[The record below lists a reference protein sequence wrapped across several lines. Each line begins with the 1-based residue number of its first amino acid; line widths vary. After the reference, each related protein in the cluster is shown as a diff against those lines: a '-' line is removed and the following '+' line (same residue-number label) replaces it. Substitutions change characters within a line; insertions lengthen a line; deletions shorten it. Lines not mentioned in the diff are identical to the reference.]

1 MALNFDPTKKIKG
14 VSSTVKIFEEPTSK
28 TATTTPPTPEEEP
41 KDLGVSQPLEKVE
54 VKSEPVL
61 EAQTVSNGFKTETEE
76 EKSSNRFQTV
86 SNGLNRLQTA
96 SDTVSN
102 GFKRTQ
108 TVSGQTVSNGRKRL
122 QTVSQTVSKM
132 PSVAELNLLSYFAE
146 VHKKNGSILVQRH
159 QISESLGL
167 KLAGVKTALV
177 RLKKKGFI
185 NLEGCSR
192 GRYTGFTSYSLTESA
207 YKVLASTEALDLLGF
222 KRFQTVSQTVS
233 KDPYSSSINLNNN
246 TNTTGLVIPEELKEL
261 GISEKSFMASLGQG
275 LTAEEVQQSIEAFT
289 HDWKNNLIKSNSPLK
304 ILFGVLKKGQPYLSL
319 QFAEK
324 TSRELNA
331 TLERLNQLQEEEKAL
346 KEAEFKLRF
355 MEWKKANPEKVEEV
369 LVKNSFV
376 KNNPKMSD
384 IFLMEEYRKLETEA
398 Q

>member
-28 TATTTPPTPEEEP
+28 TATPTPQATKEEPKVLAEPIEVKPESIPEVQTASIGFKAEPEEE
-41 KDLGVSQPLEKVE
+41 K
-54 VKSEPVL
+54 
-61 EAQTVSNGFKTETEE
+61 A
-76 EKSSNRFQTV
+76 SNRFQTV
-86 SNGLNRLQTA
+86 SNDLNRLQTA

-108 TVSGQTVSNGRKRL
+108 TVSTQTVSKGSKRS

-132 PSVAELNLLSYFAE
+132 PSVAELNLLSHFSE
-146 VHKKNGSILVQRH
+146 VHKNNGSILVQRN
-159 QISESLGL
+159 QVAESLGL
-167 KLAGVKTALV
+167 TLAGVKTALV

-185 NLEGCSR
+185 NLENCSR

-233 KDPYSSSINLNNN
+233 KDPYSSSFNLNNN
-246 TNTTGLVIPEELKEL
+246 TNTIGLVIPEELKEL
-261 GISEKSFMASLGQG
+261 GISEKSFSASLGQG
-275 LTAEEVQQSIEAFT
+275 LTVEEVQQSIEAFT

-324 TSRELNA
+324 TSKELNA
-331 TLERLNQLQEEEKAL
+331 TLERLNKLQEEEKAL
-346 KEAEFKLRF
+346 REAEFKLRF

-369 LVKNSFV
+369 LTKNSFV

>member
-28 TATTTPPTPEEEP
+28 TATTTPQATKEEPKVLAEPIEVKTEPTPE
-41 KDLGVSQPLEKVE
+41 V
-54 VKSEPVL
+54 
-61 EAQTVSNGFKTETEE
+61 QTVSIGFKTEAEE
-76 EKSSNRFQTV
+76 RRSGNRFQTV
-86 SNGLNRLQTA
+86 SNDLNRLQTA
-96 SDTVSN
+96 SDTASK
-102 GFKRTQ
+102 GFKRAQTVSTQ
-108 TVSGQTVSNGRKRL
+108 TVSKGSKRA

-132 PSVAELNLLSYFAE
+132 PSVAELNLLSYFSE
-146 VHKKNGSILVQRH
+146 VHKNNGSILVQRH
-159 QISESLGL
+159 QIAESLGL
-167 KLAGVKTALV
+167 TLAGVKTALV

-185 NLEGCSR
+185 NLENCSR

-222 KRFQTVSQTVS
+222 KRFQTVSQTAS
-233 KDPYSSSINLNNN
+233 KDPYSSSFNLNNN
-246 TNTTGLVIPEELKEL
+246 TNTIGLVIPEELKEL
-261 GISEKSFMASLGQG
+261 GISEKSFTASLGQG
-275 LTAEEVQQSIEAFT
+275 LTVEEVQQSIEAFT

-324 TSRELNA
+324 TSKELNA
-331 TLERLNQLQEEEKAL
+331 TLERLNKLQEEEKAL
-346 KEAEFKLRF
+346 REAEFKLRF

-369 LVKNSFV
+369 LAKNSFV

-384 IFLMEEYRKLETEA
+384 IFLMEEYRKLETEV
-398 Q
+398 